1 MFLSR
6 GVVPAPWISPLSAAM
21 KIPRL
26 SCAGALAFMFALRAS
41 AWADVATLF
50 AAKDNTLFEDTAGG
64 LSDGKGIFF
73 YAGKTGSSDNFKIRR
88 GLIAFDLSSIPA
100 NATVTAVTL
109 TLTKSNSNGAS
120 SMTLRKVLRDW
131 GEGASNS
138 GNPGGSGAAAQ
149 TGDATWIYNFFN
161 TSTWSAAGGDI
172 SGTNSAT
179 APTTATNPAAVSLSA
194 AGMVADVQAWVGNA
208 ASNFGWAVLGDEA
221 TNGSALRFNSREN
234 TTSPPQLTVTYQAGS
249 PTPTPTPTATPT
261 ATPTPFNPAN
271 PIPTAITHGP
281 LRVNLTAIATGLV
294 SPDLLISA
302 PDGTNR
308 QFVLEQTGQIRLI
321 KNGALVT
328 TAFLDVSSR
337 LVPLSPNYD
346 ERGLLGLAFD
356 PGFNDPASAGYRRIF
371 TFTSEPVS
379 GTADLPDKYAT
390 SLNCQSVL
398 ASWRVSAANPD
409 VVDTSS
415 RREILR
421 IDKPQ
426 SNHNGGMIAFG
437 AEGDLYLGTG
447 DGGGANDN
455 NANGHNPTIG
465 NAQDVTIA
473 LGKIL
478 RIDVNGTNSAN
489 GKYGI
494 PSDNPFASNGSGLKE
509 IYAWGL
515 RNPYRFSFNG
525 SDLLVADV
533 GQNSIE
539 EIDRVQLGKN
549 YGWRYKEGTFKFNP
563 ADVTVSNDLSGVP
576 AGLTDPIAQY
586 DHDEGISII
595 GGFVY
600 RGTLLPEL
608 QGKYV
613 FGDFSGSFNTPSGR
627 LFYLDLTS
635 GEIRS
640 LILGGDDHGLGL
652 YVKGMGRDQN
662 GEIYVLTATTLGPT
676 GTSGAVYQLAPVPS
690 LLVNIAT
697 RLRVERGENAM
708 IAGFIVTGSAPKQ
721 VLIRGLGPSL
731 QSRGIADA
739 LVDPMLELHASDSSL
754 LYSNDDWKE
763 SQQASIQNTGLA
775 PDNPAEASIFAT
787 LVPGTYT
794 AIESGKNGGTG
805 VGLIEVYDLNSA
817 GGSELANLSTRGLVQ
832 LNDNVMIGGVIVGGG
847 SVNAAAKVLI
857 RAIGPTLAQQ
867 GVANPLADPT
877 LELRD
882 GNGVLVRANDNWTD
896 DPVQAAAISATG
908 AAPRSNLESAMIETL
923 APGAYTAI
931 VAGKSSTT
939 GVAVVEVYR
948 LP

>member
-1 MFLSR
+1 
-6 GVVPAPWISPLSAAM
+6 M
-21 KIPRL
+21 KIPKL
-26 SCAGALAFMFALRAS
+26 GPCAIAVTFVLHAS
-41 AWADVATLF
+41 AFADVATLA

-73 YAGKTGSSDNFKIRR
+73 YAGRTASSDKFKIRR

-109 TLTKSNSNGAS
+109 TLTKSNGAS
-120 SMTLRKVLRDW
+120 SVSLRKVLRDW
-131 GEGASNS
+131 GEGTSNS
-138 GNPGGSGAAAQ
+138 GNPGGGGAVAQ
-149 TGDATWIYNFFN
+149 PGDATWLYNFFSA
-161 TSTWSAAGGDI
+161 STWSAAGGDI

-179 APTTATNPAAVSLSA
+179 APTTATIPATVSLSS
-194 AGMVADVQAWVGNA
+194 AGMVADVQSWIANV

-234 TTSPPQLTVTYQAGS
+234 TTSPPHLTVTYQAGS
-249 PTPTPTPTATPT
+249 TTPTPTPTPTPTATP
-261 ATPTPFNPAN
+261 TPTPFNPAN

-281 LRVNLTAIATGLV
+281 LRANLTPIATGLV

-308 QFVLEQTGQIRLI
+308 QFVLEQAGQIRLI
-321 KNGALVT
+321 KNGTLSAT
-328 TAFLDVSSR
+328 PFLDVSGR
-337 LVPLSPNYD
+337 LVPLTASYD

-356 PGFNDPASAGYRRIF
+356 PGFNDATSTGYRRIF

-390 SLNCQSVL
+390 TLNCHSVL

-409 VVDTSS
+409 VVDPTS

-426 SNHNGGMIAFG
+426 SNHNGGMLAFG
-437 AEGDLYLGTG
+437 PDGYLYLGTG

-465 NAQDVTIA
+465 NGQDVTIA

-494 PSDNPFASNGSGLKE
+494 PGDNPFVSNGGGLKE

-515 RNPYRFSFNG
+515 RNPYRFSFNA
-525 SDLLVADV
+525 SELLVADV

-549 YGWRYKEGTFKFNP
+549 YGWRYKEGSFKFNP
-563 ADVTVSNDLSGVP
+563 SDGTVSNDLAGVP
-576 AGLTDPIAQY
+576 AGLADPIAQY

-600 RGTLLPEL
+600 RGSLLPEL

-640 LILGGDDHGLGL
+640 LMLGSDDHALGL
-652 YVKGMGRDQN
+652 YVKGMGQDQN

-676 GTSGAVYQLAPVPS
+676 GTSGAVYRLASVPS
-690 LLVNIAT
+690 QLVNIAT
-697 RLRVERGENAM
+697 RLRVETGDNAM
-708 IAGFIVTGSAPKQ
+708 IAGFIVTGNASKQ

-731 QSRGIADA
+731 QRFGIANTVA
-739 LVDPMLELHASDSSL
+739 DPTLELHASDSSL
-754 LYSNDDWKE
+754 LRANDNWKDT
-763 SQQASIQNTGLA
+763 QQTEIQNTGI
-775 PDNPAEASIFAT
+775 PPTDPTEAAIVAT
-787 LVPGTYT
+787 LVPGSYT
-794 AIESGKNGGTG
+794 AIENGKNGGTG

-817 GGSELANLSTRGLVQ
+817 GGSQLANLSTRGLVQ
-832 LNDNVMIGGVIVGGG
+832 LNDNVMIGGVIIGGG
-847 SVNAAAKVLI
+847 SVNAAATVLV

-877 LELRD
+877 LELRN

-896 DPVQAAAISATG
+896 DPAQAAAISATG
-908 AAPRSNLESAMIETL
+908 AAPKSNLESALVETL
-923 APGAYTAI
+923 APGPYTVI
-931 VAGKSSTT
+931 VAGKGNTT
-939 GVAVVEVYR
+939 GVGVVELYR